1 MSSQQPT
8 ISRVGATG
16 IDHIVICAFERHS
29 GTGADW
35 GTVIDE
41 ELEIGRT
48 ERARIVEELFLE
60 LLPEYEWQAQ
70 DMTFLQQV
78 ETVEE
83 FICFFEG
90 KCDDQGAPTKEK
102 KKWTFN
108 F

>member
-1 MSSQQPT
+1 MSSQPQKT
-8 ISRVGATG
+8 SLIGAEG
-16 IDHIVICAFERHS
+16 IDHIVICSFERHS
-29 GTGADW
+29 GIAADW

-41 ELEIGRT
+41 ELEIGRA
-48 ERARIVEELFLE
+48 ERAAIVEELFLN
-60 LLPEYEWQAQ
+60 LMPDYEWTAQ

-90 KCDDQGAPTKEK
+90 KCDDQGAPKEK
-102 KKWTFN
+102 KTFKFN